1 MTCSLCN
8 ILPKHTQFDGMPI
21 CESCY
26 SQNIKGFIE
35 FQNKR
40 VPKKSVP
47 VAIDERVYI
56 GDEDS
61 ARDIGVLQEL
71 GITHILIA
79 GSYMRAYL
87 TNMNYKQLPLEDS
100 LEQNL
105 TNYLSEALAYIDN
118 AQGKVLVHCAAGISR
133 SGSIIVAYLM
143 KKNNTG
149 FDTALSMARNKSS
162 RIRPNPNFERQ
173 LRAFNT
179 QNSI

>member
-35 FQNKR
+35 FQDKR
-40 VPKKSVP
+40 VPKKSLP
-47 VAIDERVYI
+47 IAIDEHVYI

-61 ARDIGVLQEL
+61 ARDIEVLQGL

-105 TNYLSEALAYIDN
+105 TNYLSDALAYIEN
-118 AQGKVLVHCAAGISR
+118 AEGKVLVHCAAGISR

-173 LRAFNT
+173 LRDFNT
-179 QNSI
+179 QTSI

>member
-35 FQNKR
+35 FQDKR
-40 VPKKSVP
+40 VPKKSLP
-47 VAIDERVYI
+47 IAIDEHVYI

-61 ARDIGVLQEL
+61 ARDIEVLQGL

-105 TNYLSEALAYIDN
+105 TNYLSDALAYIEN
-118 AQGKVLVHCAAGISR
+118 AEGKILVHCAAGISR

-173 LRAFNT
+173 LRDFNT
-179 QNSI
+179 QTSI

>member
-8 ILPKHTQFDGMPI
+8 ILPKHTQFDGIPI

-35 FQNKR
+35 FQDKR
-40 VPKKSVP
+40 VPKKSLP
-47 VAIDERVYI
+47 IAIDEHVYI

-61 ARDIGVLQEL
+61 ARDIEVLQGL

-105 TNYLSEALAYIDN
+105 TNYLSDALAYIEN
-118 AQGKVLVHCAAGISR
+118 AEGKVLVHCAAGISR

-173 LRAFNT
+173 LRHFNT
-179 QNSI
+179 QTSI

>member
-35 FQNKR
+35 FQDKR
-40 VPKKSVP
+40 VPKKSLP
-47 VAIDERVYI
+47 IAIDEHVYI

-61 ARDIGVLQEL
+61 ARDIEVLQGL

-105 TNYLSEALAYIDN
+105 TNYLSDALAYIEN
-118 AQGKVLVHCAAGISR
+118 AEGKVLVHCAAGISR

-149 FDTALSMARNKSS
+149 FDTALRMARNKSS

-173 LRAFNT
+173 LRDFNT
-179 QNSI
+179 QTAI

>member
-35 FQNKR
+35 FQDKR
-40 VPKKSVP
+40 VPKKSLP
-47 VAIDERVYI
+47 IAIDEHVYI

-61 ARDIGVLQEL
+61 ARDIEVLQGL

-105 TNYLSEALAYIDN
+105 TNYLSDALAYIEN
-118 AQGKVLVHCAAGISR
+118 AEGKVLVHCAAGISR

-173 LRAFNT
+173 LRDFNT
-179 QNSI
+179 QTAI

>member
-1 MTCSLCN
+1 
-8 ILPKHTQFDGMPI
+8 MPI

-35 FQNKR
+35 FQDKR
-40 VPKKSVP
+40 VPKKSLP
-47 VAIDERVYI
+47 IAIDEHVYI

-61 ARDIGVLQEL
+61 ARDIEVLQGL

-105 TNYLSEALAYIDN
+105 TNYLSDALAYIEN
-118 AQGKVLVHCAAGISR
+118 AEGKVLVHCAAGISR

-173 LRAFNT
+173 LRDFNT
-179 QNSI
+179 QTSI

>member
-1 MTCSLCN
+1 
-8 ILPKHTQFDGMPI
+8 MPI

-35 FQNKR
+35 FQDKR
-40 VPKKSVP
+40 VPKKSLP
-47 VAIDERVYI
+47 IAIDEHVYI

-61 ARDIGVLQEL
+61 ARDIEVLQGL

-105 TNYLSEALAYIDN
+105 TNYLSDALAYIEN
-118 AQGKVLVHCAAGISR
+118 AEGKILVHCAAGISR

-173 LRAFNT
+173 LRDFNT
-179 QNSI
+179 QTSI

>member
-1 MTCSLCN
+1 V
-8 ILPKHTQFDGMPI
+8 PI
-21 CESCY
+21 
-26 SQNIKGFIE
+26 
-35 FQNKR
+35 
-40 VPKKSVP
+40 
-47 VAIDERVYI
+47 AIDEHVYI

-105 TNYLSEALAYIDN
+105 TNYLSDALAYIDN

-149 FDTALSMARNKSS
+149 FDTALSMARNRSS

-173 LRAFNT
+173 LRDFNKQT
-179 QNSI
+179 SI

>member
-8 ILPKHTQFDGMPI
+8 ILPKHTQFDGIPI

-35 FQNKR
+35 FQDKR
-40 VPKKSVP
+40 VPKKSLP
-47 VAIDERVYI
+47 IAIDEHVYI

-61 ARDIGVLQEL
+61 ARDIEVLQGL

-105 TNYLSEALAYIDN
+105 TNYLSDALAYIEN
-118 AQGKVLVHCAAGISR
+118 AEGKILVHCAAGISR

-173 LRAFNT
+173 LRDFNT
-179 QNSI
+179 QTSI

>member
-1 MTCSLCN
+1 
-8 ILPKHTQFDGMPI
+8 
-21 CESCY
+21 
-26 SQNIKGFIE
+26 
-35 FQNKR
+35 
-40 VPKKSVP
+40 
-47 VAIDERVYI
+47 
-56 GDEDS
+56 
-61 ARDIGVLQEL
+61 
-71 GITHILIA
+71 
-79 GSYMRAYL
+79 MRAYL